1 MENCLIFQLNDQGH
15 YAEALMTKG
24 VLAPRGCMEQ
34 LKVCIFVPAH
44 KILVLI
50 AYVQMPPLNIS
61 SRASSLYFHLS
72 LPLLPYF
79 AYVRS
84 EGSDE
89 SAQIR
94 RLV

>member
-1 MENCLIFQLNDQGH
+1 MTGTLPFIDELCSYLVCESFIINLLMFQLNDQGH

-50 AYVQMPPLNIS
+50 TYVQKPPSNIS
-61 SRASSLYFHLS
+61 SGTRGL
-72 LPLLPYF
+72 
-79 AYVRS
+79 
-84 EGSDE
+84 
-89 SAQIR
+89 
-94 RLV
+94 